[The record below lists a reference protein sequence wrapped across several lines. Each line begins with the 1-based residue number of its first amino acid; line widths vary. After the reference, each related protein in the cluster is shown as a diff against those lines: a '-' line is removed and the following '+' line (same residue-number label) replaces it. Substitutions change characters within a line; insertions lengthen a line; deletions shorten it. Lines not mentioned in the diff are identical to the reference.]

1 MFFQQVVNGLT
12 IGSMYALVAIGYTM
26 VFGVLKLVNFSHGSV
41 FMVGAY
47 LTLQIYLALG
57 GHFLIA
63 ALLSLVLTGVLGV
76 AIDRFA
82 LRRLRSHN
90 ADRITALISTLGV
103 GTVLDNAIMIA
114 FGSETKAFPN
124 LLQLGKFTIGNTVI
138 SWVQILIF
146 VMAVLLMAAMSL
158 IVYRTKMG
166 RAMRATSQNADAA
179 KLMGINVNQVIALT
193 FFVGSLLASI
203 AGTMYGMYYEAIDP
217 LMGSVISMKT
227 FACVVL
233 GGVGVLPG
241 AMLGGLVIGVVEAV
255 GASYISSGY
264 RDAIAFAILILVL
277 VLRPQGILGKK
288 VADKL

>member
-47 LTLQIYLALG
+47 LTLQLSLALG
-57 GHFLIA
+57 GHFFLA
-63 ALLSLVLTGVLGV
+63 AALSLVLTGVLGV
-76 AIDRFA
+76 TIDRLA
-82 LRRLRSHN
+82 LRRLRVKK

-103 GTVLDNAIMIA
+103 GTILDNAVMIA

-124 LLQLGKFTIGNTVI
+124 VLQLGSFTIGSTVV
-138 SWVQILIF
+138 SWVQIIIF
-146 VMAVLLMAAMSL
+146 ILSL
-158 IVYRTKMG
+158 ILMGIMSAVVYRTKMG
-166 RAMRATSQNADAA
+166 RAMRATSQNSDAA
-179 KLMGINVNQVIALT
+179 KLMGINVNQVIAFT
-193 FFVGSLLASI
+193 FFVGSLLASV

-217 LMGSVISMKT
+217 MIGSVLSMKT

-233 GGVGVLPG
+233 GGVGELPG
-241 AMLGGLVIGVVEAV
+241 AMLGGLLIGVVEAV

-277 VLRPQGILGKK
+277 IVRPQGLLGKK

>member
-47 LTLQIYLALG
+47 LTLQFMVAAGGNIFLGAILSVVATGLLGAL
-57 GHFLIA
+57 
-63 ALLSLVLTGVLGV
+63 
-76 AIDRFA
+76 IDRGA
-82 LRRLRSHN
+82 LKRLRDKK
-90 ADRITALISTLGV
+90 AERITALISTLGV
-103 GTVLDNAIMIA
+103 ATILDNAVMII
-114 FGSETKAFPN
+114 FGSETKPFPTVAA
-124 LLQLGKFTIGNTVI
+124 LGKFTVGKTII
-138 SWVQILIF
+138 SWLQILIF
-146 VMAVLLMAAMSL
+146 VLAVVLMAVMSIL
-158 IVYRTKMG
+158 VYRTKLG
-166 RAMRATSQNADAA
+166 RAMRATAQNADAA
-179 KLMGINVNQVIALT
+179 KLMGINTNTVIT
-193 FFVGSLLASI
+193 FTFLAGSVLASV

-241 AMLGGLVIGVVEAV
+241 AMLGGLFIGVVEAV

-264 RDAIAFAILILVL
+264 RDAIVFAILILVL
-277 VLRPQGILGKK
+277 IVRPQGIMGKK
-288 VADKL
+288 TMDKL

>member
-47 LTLQIYLALG
+47 LTLQLSIALG
-57 GHFLIA
+57 GHFFLAA
-63 ALLSLVLTGVLGV
+63 ALSLLLTGVLGV
-76 AIDRFA
+76 AIDRCA
-82 LRRLRSHN
+82 LRRLREKK

-103 GTVLDNAIMIA
+103 ATILDNGVMIA

-124 LLQLGKFTIGNTVI
+124 VLQLGKFTIGGTVV
-138 SWVQILIF
+138 SWVQIIILLL
-146 VMAVLLMAAMSL
+146 ALVLMGAMS
-158 IVYRTKMG
+158 IVVYRTKMG

-179 KLMGINVNQVIALT
+179 KLMGINVNYVVAFT
-193 FFVGSLLASI
+193 FFVGSLLASV

-241 AMLGGLVIGVVEAV
+241 AMLGGLLIGVVEAV

-288 VADKL
+288 VADKI

>member
-47 LTLQIYLALG
+47 LTLQFSLALNG
-57 GHFLIA
+57 NFFLAA
-63 ALLSLVLTGVLGV
+63 ALSMVFTGVLGML
-76 AIDRFA
+76 IDRVA
-82 LRRLRSHN
+82 LRRLRVKK

-103 GTVLDNAIMIA
+103 GTILDNAVMIA

-124 LLQLGKFTIGNTVI
+124 VLKLGKFTVGSTVI
-138 SWVQILIF
+138 SWVQIVIL
-146 VMAVLLMAAMSL
+146 VLALALMAVMS
-158 IVYRTKMG
+158 IVVYRTKMG

-179 KLMGINVNQVIALT
+179 KLMGINVNQVIAFT
-193 FFVGSLLASI
+193 FFVGSLLASV

-217 LMGSVISMKT
+217 MMGSVISMKT

-241 AMLGGLVIGVVEAV
+241 AMLGGLTIGVVEAV

-288 VADKL
+288 IADKL

>member
-47 LTLQIYLALG
+47 LTLQLSLALG
-57 GHFLIA
+57 GHFFLA
-63 ALLSLVLTGVLGV
+63 AALSLVLTGVLGV
-76 AIDRFA
+76 AIDRLA
-82 LRRLRSHN
+82 LRRLRVKK

-103 GTVLDNAIMIA
+103 GTILDNAIMIG

-124 LLQLGKFTIGNTVI
+124 VLELGSFTIGNTVV
-138 SWVQILIF
+138 SWVQIIIF
-146 VMAVLLMAAMSL
+146 VLSLLLMGVMS
-158 IVYRTKMG
+158 IVVYRTKMG

-179 KLMGINVNQVIALT
+179 KLMGINVNMIVAFT
-193 FFVGSLLASI
+193 FFVGSLLASV

-217 LMGSVISMKT
+217 LIGSVMSMKT

-233 GGVGVLPG
+233 GGVGELPG
-241 AMLGGLVIGVVEAV
+241 AMIGGLLIGVVEAI

-277 VLRPQGILGKK
+277 ILRPQGLLGKK